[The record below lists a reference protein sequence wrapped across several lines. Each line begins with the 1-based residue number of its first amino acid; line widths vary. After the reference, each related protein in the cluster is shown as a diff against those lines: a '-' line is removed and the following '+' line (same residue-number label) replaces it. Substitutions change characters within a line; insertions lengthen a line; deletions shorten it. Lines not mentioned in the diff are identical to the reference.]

1 MMNEELIKK
10 VVAVLDE
17 KWGNEDW
24 KKLTEEEKL
33 RIVGEYIGES
43 GLLNGSVQ

>member
-1 MMNEELIKK
+1 MMNEELKK

>member
-1 MMNEELIKK
+1 MNEELIKK
-10 VVAVLDE
+10 VVAVIDE